1 MLVRSIA
8 VSRLGP
14 AVGLGIMRLM
24 PTRLAYGLG
33 NLFARLASR
42 NPKTPMYQAIRANQA
57 VVRGIPYDDPRLD
70 NVVSEVLAMN
80 ARSLGDFFKAIAE
93 GEEGVRKRCVFDEP
107 INSKI
112 VEWSNDDRGVIVIG
126 PHLLGF
132 DMFILYLGILKLPIL
147 VISYPDPKG
156 SYVAQNMLRM
166 RFGMDMK
173 PSSVESLRISMKHLH
188 EGKVIMTGVDRPG
201 LGGEPLEFFGRQ
213 VILPVG
219 HARLA
224 VKTNARVVVGI
235 PYMDESGLYHGMA
248 AEVFDP
254 PNSGDEKR
262 DAQELAQRILKV
274 FEIYIRKR
282 PERWLMFFPVW
293 PEVLPQE
300 GK

>member
-112 VEWSNDDRGVIVIG
+112 ADMNNTGGRSAGAIKAGLFLQRFVDKTSWAHLDIAG
-126 PHLLGF
+126 PA
-132 DMFILYLGILKLPIL
+132 FIEKETRPDLP
-147 VISYPDPKG
+147 YG
-156 SYVAQNMLRM
+156 
-166 RFGMDMK
+166 G
-173 PSSVESLRISMKHLH
+173 
-188 EGKVIMTGVDRPG
+188 TGVGVRT
-201 LGGEPLEFFGRQ
+201 LVKYLES
-213 VILPVG
+213 I
-219 HARLA
+219 A
-224 VKTNARVVVGI
+224 
-235 PYMDESGLYHGMA
+235 
-248 AEVFDP
+248 
-254 PNSGDEKR
+254 
-262 DAQELAQRILKV
+262 
-274 FEIYIRKR
+274 
-282 PERWLMFFPVW
+282 
-293 PEVLPQE
+293 
-300 GK
+300 